1 LRSKEIVSNRQECGI
16 ESLYVCLRNAG
27 IDHPDLEKMRKEL
40 ITNSNGLSASS
51 LIAYAKN
58 FDVHLYPAK
67 VNLKTLTK
75 WNIPAIL
82 HVDDDH
88 FIVFLGMDRQR
99 MLIFDNGIGYYDSTP
114 EWFEKHY
121 QWNNTA
127 LLLKKPPSAF
137 QVLFDSVFLSVIL
150 IVFVG
155 ILLLKQIFY
164 PKTLVKRCSE
174 TV

>member
-1 LRSKEIVSNRQECGI
+1 MSTGNFHLRSRKIASNRQECGI
-16 ESLYVCLRNAG
+16 ESLYICLRNAG
-27 IDHPDLEKMRKEL
+27 IDNFDLERMRKEL
-40 ITNSNGLSASS
+40 ITKSNGLSASS

-58 FDVHLYPAK
+58 FDVNLYPVK
-67 VNLKTLTK
+67 VNLTSLIK

-99 MLIFDNGIGYYDSTP
+99 MLVFDNGVGYYDSTP

-127 LLLKKPPSAF
+127 LLLQKPPSIF
-137 QVLFDSVFLSVIL
+137 QMFVNSYFLSIILVLFTG
-150 IVFVG
+150 IVFFG
-155 ILLLKQIFY
+155 KYFYKQ
-164 PKTLVKRCSE
+164 TL
-174 TV
+174 